1 MDLAHAALPVSSAAE
16 AAPWL
21 LPAAL
26 ACGLVAL
33 RLLRLPE
40 GVAHHR
46 ARRRRVGTIALA
58 LAAGALIAGACG
70 SSDDGSSSDTSAAS
84 TATSDEDTTTTAEA
98 AGTELDLTA
107 LPLGDGKY
115 TDTPEVGYL
124 YACNP
129 DGGAS
134 GAMVEGPWID
144 LEAGTWNMHDK
155 AVVPGEVSWPQA
167 TWDDVVEGDTRQLA
181 SLDLPV
187 DHTTGEFPVPA
198 DSEAYQYDRNPNAIE
213 EQDVELSVPVEPE
226 ALDEPE
232 CVGGEVGITTTGVL
246 LFNAF
251 DAGER
256 DAVAIEVQDSCDGHP
271 QVGGFYHYHG
281 PSECVEAIEQESPTG
296 EHSELQGYAFDG
308 YGIFGVY
315 GEDGELL
322 SSADLDECHG
332 HTHEIEWEGETVEM
346 FHYHFTPD
354 FPYSVSC
361 FRAEPQVQALSAG
374 EGTGAGPGLGGPP

>member
-1 MDLAHAALPVSSAAE
+1 MALAHVAVSVPQSAGSAA
-16 AAPWL
+16 AMVAV
-21 LPAAL
+21 AL

-33 RLLRLPE
+33 RVLRLPE
-40 GVAHHR
+40 AAGRH
-46 ARRRRVGTIALA
+46 ARRRRMGTVALA
-58 LAAGALIAGACG
+58 LAAGALVAGACG
-70 SSDDGSSSDTSAAS
+70 SSDDGSSSDATEAS
-84 TATSDEDTTTTAEA
+84 TTTAANDATTTTAEA
-98 AGTELDLTA
+98 AGSELDLTA

-115 TDTPEVGYL
+115 TDVPEAGYL

-129 DGGAS
+129 DGGTS
-134 GAMVEGPWID
+134 GAMEEGPWID
-144 LEAGTWNMHDK
+144 LEAGTWNMHEK

-167 TWDDVVEGDTRQLA
+167 TWDDVVEGDTRALA

-187 DHTTGEFPVPA
+187 DHTTGEFPIPA

-226 ALDEPE
+226 LLDEPR

-315 GEDGELL
+315 GEAGELL

-332 HTHEIEWEGETVEM
+332 HTHEIEWEGETVAM
-346 FHYHFTPD
+346 FHYHLTPD

-361 FRAEPQVQALSAG
+361 FRAEPQVQALTAG
-374 EGTGAGPGLGGPP
+374 EGPAGGGPPP